1 MVLDEGPWN
10 SLPLRLGKGCC
21 AGQRAKDHNG
31 ASGEVG
37 EPGPTPWP
45 QGAAGRVGTADIGP
59 RTLKEGRCSPPD
71 EGSSLGT
78 ISTAP
83 PPRWLVSRRPGHR
96 AQLLAIERVGMEAWL
111 PRFSA
116 FLPLSGKRGGCPTG
130 PGSLPKGLHARLLAP
145 ELLGRGED

>member
-1 MVLDEGPWN
+1 MG
-10 SLPLRLGKGCC
+10 
-21 AGQRAKDHNG
+21 
-31 ASGEVG
+31 
-37 EPGPTPWP
+37 P
-45 QGAAGRVGTADIGP
+45 QGKWESLAPPLGRRELQGEWAQQTLALGHLKRADVLPPTRGP
-59 RTLKEGRCSPPD
+59 PWGPSPLP
-71 EGSSLGT
+71 
-78 ISTAP
+78 P